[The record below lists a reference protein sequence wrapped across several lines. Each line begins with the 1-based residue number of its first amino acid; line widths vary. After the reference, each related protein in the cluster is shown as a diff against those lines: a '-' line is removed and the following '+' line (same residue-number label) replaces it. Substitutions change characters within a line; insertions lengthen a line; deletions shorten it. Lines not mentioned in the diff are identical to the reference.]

1 MKKLLFVPLALA
13 VVVVNGQSLSRKA
26 VFSKGQ
32 QLERVASV
40 NMSFGME
47 MMGQTIDMKNVNTI
61 TTLVEVKNAT
71 DKDVALAS
79 TVKHVVMS
87 MNGMGQEMAYDSD
100 KKDGNTAPAE
110 MTQKMGEMVGKTNN
124 LVINTKGII
133 TNSDDTTG
141 GAVAANAGG
150 FMGMGGGLVNV
161 GNKPGNSYDLVANL
175 PDKSLKAGDTWMDS
189 TLSKEGKTVTSY
201 KVLEIKG
208 DEAVVSMDGTVAQ
221 NMETEQQG
229 MTINMHIAGT
239 SKGQYIMEVA
249 TGIIKKRNATMDAT
263 GTMEVAGQSVPF
275 TMKLIM
281 DEAVAKK

>member
-13 VVVVNGQSLSRKA
+13 MVVVNGQSLSRKA
-26 VFSKGQ
+26 VFAKGQ

-61 TTLVEVKNAT
+61 TTLVEVKNAS

-79 TVKHVVMS
+79 TVKRVIMS

-133 TNSDDTTG
+133 TTSDDTTG
-141 GAVAANAGG
+141 GAAANAGG

-161 GNKPGNSYDLVANL
+161 GNKPGNSYDLIANL

-201 KVLEIKG
+201 RVVEIKG

-221 NMETEQQG
+221 NMETENNG
-229 MTINMHIAGT
+229 MTINMNINGT
-239 SKGQYIMEVA
+239 SKGQYTMEVA
-249 TGIIKKRNATMDAT
+249 TGIIRKRNATMDAT

-281 DEAVAKK
+281 DEGVVKK

>member
-124 LVINTKGII
+124 LTINSKGII

-141 GAVAANAGG
+141 GVAAANAGG

-229 MTINMHIAGT
+229 MTINMHINGT
-239 SKGQYIMEVA
+239 SKGQYTLEVA
-249 TGIIKKRNATMDAT
+249 TGIVKKRNATIDAT

-281 DEAVAKK
+281 DEGVVKK